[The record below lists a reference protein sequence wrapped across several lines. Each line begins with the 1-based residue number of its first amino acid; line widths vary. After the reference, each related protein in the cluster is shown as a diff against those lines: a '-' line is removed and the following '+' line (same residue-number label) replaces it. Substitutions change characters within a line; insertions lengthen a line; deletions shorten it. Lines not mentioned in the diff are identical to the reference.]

1 MLFSRAT
8 SLSRV
13 IERFNGSYRRGV
25 LDMHVF
31 RTLTEVREHSELWLS
46 DYNREIPHDSL
57 GGLTSAELR
66 IRNDP
71 GTSSYSWH

>member
-1 MLFSRAT
+1 
-8 SLSRV
+8 
-13 IERFNGSYRRGV
+13 
-25 LDMHVF
+25 MHVF
-31 RTLTEVREHSELWLS
+31 RTLTEVREHSDLWLS

-57 GGLTSAELR
+57 GGLTSAEFR